1 MRIVDLN
8 TFGGIGANSIFVE
21 LGPFRFVIDAGMNP
35 KFVGNRAL
43 PDFRQLKDLTL
54 DFVLLTHCHL
64 DHLGGL
70 PVLMRYQPDTCVFSS
85 TASKEIAPRML
96 LNSCAVMKRQ
106 KNESPMSEL
115 PLYSRKEVR
124 ELNNRIMPVPYNRSY
139 VFHGHGDEIVF
150 NFQPAG
156 HVLGA
161 SGVIISYK
169 NRKILITGDVLF
181 APLRTLSGAQFTR
194 GNVDTLIMETTR
206 GMTERP
212 SKLNRE
218 TQIDALISSIDKGLG
233 QGGSVLIPVFAFG
246 RMQEILTLIAEAR
259 SKGKLRHSPIYT
271 SGLGMDLAK
280 MFDSISRKTGLVNF
294 RKRLFKELQVQPLPR
309 DLETGKLPAP
319 NSLYVLSSGM
329 LVENTPS
336 YKIAASLLGGDEN
349 TICWVG
355 YCDPDTP
362 GGRLLAARHGDLFL
376 FDSLDFE
383 CRIEAQIEKFDL
395 SGHADREELVQFAL
409 DINPRVI
416 VLTHGEETARNWFRN
431 SFKELIPRTRIVDPE
446 PLESYVI

>member
-1 MRIVDLN
+1 MRLIDLN
-8 TFGGIGANSIFVE
+8 PLGGIGANSIFVE
-21 LGPFRFVIDAGMNP
+21 LGSFRFVIDAGMNP
-35 KFVGNRAL
+35 KFVGNHAL
-43 PDFRQLKDLTL
+43 PDFRQLKNLPL

-64 DHLGGL
+64 DHLGAL
-70 PVLMRYQPDTCVFSS
+70 PVLMRYQPDASVFSS

-106 KNESPMSEL
+106 RFESEISEL

-124 ELNNRIMPVPYNRSY
+124 ELNNRIIPVPYNRSY
-139 VFHGHGDEIVF
+139 VFHAHGDKIVF
-150 NFQPAG
+150 TFQPAG

-161 SGVIISYK
+161 AGVTISYK
-169 NRKILITGDVLF
+169 SRKILFTGDVLF
-181 APLRTLSGAQFTR
+181 ASLRTLQGARFTKV
-194 GNVDTLIMETTR
+194 NVDTLIMETTR
-206 GMTERP
+206 GMTERAP
-212 SKLNRE
+212 KLNRE
-218 TQIDALISSIDKGLG
+218 TQINALISTIDKGLA

-246 RMQEILTLIAEAR
+246 RMQEILSLISEAR
-259 SKGKLRHSPIYT
+259 SKGNLRKSPIYT
-271 SGLGMDLAK
+271 SGLGMGLAK
-280 MFDSISRKTGLVNF
+280 TFDSISRKTGLVNF

-336 YKIAASLLGGDEN
+336 YKIAASLLGGSKN

-362 GGRLLAARHGDLFL
+362 GGHLLAAKQGDTFI
-376 FDSLDFE
+376 FDSLNFE
-383 CRIEAQIEKFDL
+383 CRIEAQIQKFDL

-416 VLTHGEETARNWFRN
+416 VLTHGEKAARNWFKN

-446 PLESYVI
+446 PLESYDV